1 LINSSFSSC
10 GYYHTALI
18 SEGGR
23 LFLFGNNSER
33 QLGCQVMDQYI
44 DPLEISLPDPL
55 IAVACGN
62 QYTVVLTEQGD
73 VYTCG
78 MICNFFLCGMTFH

>member
-1 LINSSFSSC
+1 
-10 GYYHTALI
+10 
-18 SEGGR
+18 
-23 LFLFGNNSER
+23 
-33 QLGCQVMDQYI
+33 MDQYI

-62 QYTVVLTEQGD
+62 QYTVVLTEKGD